1 MRAIVVVLA
10 LCVGTMWIGETY
22 FHEDAQAPERE
33 LVETIVPIDRH
44 PDVNIHHS
52 PIDLPN
58 PTTVDSTFDELI
70 NDEIER
76 RAEDLAEQLAEDG
89 F

>member
-10 LCVGTMWIGETY
+10 LCVGTMWIGENY

-33 LVETIVPIDRH
+33 LIETVVPIDRH

-52 PIDLPN
+52 PRELPN
-58 PTTVDSTFDELI
+58 PATVPSSIDALLDS
-70 NDEIER
+70 EIER